1 MATYKGIQGYSVQ
14 TLSSDPSPTASV
26 EGQLWYNSTSG
37 SYKIAIAAGGAWSA
51 GNNLNL
57 GKGEMGSAQSGTQS
71 ACMIFG
77 GDAPPGTSPPGYLD
91 ETEQYDGTSWT
102 EVADLNLGRSMVGGL
117 GTNTAAMCV
126 AGNYPTDTNYDEI
139 WDGTSWAETANT
151 LAARAGGAAAG
162 TTTAALMCGGTWNPT
177 GGRMTNCETWNGTS
191 WTEGNNILV
200 ATTYFGMVGSTTA
213 ALMYSGNIAGG
224 ALITDETATYN
235 GTSWTEVNDLNTA
248 RNSAGKFGTV
258 TAAICVGGTLNPG
271 DQKITEQYN
280 GTSWSEVGD
289 LTTARVNMG
298 NAGTTALGLAAGGN
312 PGYLTATEEWGDPT
326 YSVKTVTTS

>member
-14 TLSSDPSPTASV
+14 TLASDPSPTASA

-37 SYKIAIAAGGAWSA
+37 TYKIAIAGGGAWSA
-51 GNNLNL
+51 GGALNS
-57 GKGEMGSAQSGTQS
+57 GKGEMGSALAGTQT
-71 ACMIFG
+71 AAMIFG
-77 GDAPPGTSPPGYLD
+77 GDAPGAGYLD
-91 ETEQYDGTSWT
+91 LTEQYDGTSWT
-102 EVADLNLGRSMVGGL
+102 EVNDLVRGRSLVGGL
-117 GTNTAAMCV
+117 GINTAAMCV
-126 AGNYPTDTNYDEI
+126 SGNYPTDTNYDEM
-139 WDGTSWAETANT
+139 WDGTSWTEIANT
-151 LAARAGGAAAG
+151 LATRAGPGTTG
-162 TTTAALMCGGTWNPT
+162 TTTAALCAGGTWNPT